1 MRAVIALILILFSS
15 FSFSERYEFP
25 PASDSEDDKIP
36 GCDYQ
41 KDSETY
47 QCNSGLI
54 LGNDDV
60 IELGNN
66 APSPIIINVKGDVSF
81 GDRVKVNEGGNARD
95 LQLSIDGD
103 FTVGDGA
110 SVAVTIQKADEVS
123 IGDRTK
129 DLGGISADEV
139 ELGSQAQVN
148 GDINASS
155 DVKIESQATVNGSVW
170 TDGQF
175 LIESQ
180 ATVNG
185 SVRANGQISIENQVK
200 ITGDVTSLKKIESD
214 DDVEFGGNIKSDDSV
229 KLGDRSEVAG
239 YIVAL
244 DEVDVGKG
252 SNIQGGI
259 TTLSSDGDIDIGNGA
274 KVIGNISSSA
284 DFDAGSGT
292 VFGGNITSSADFS
305 AGSGAVFKGNINS
318 SGEVD
323 LGDRARVEGF
333 VNADDDVQLG
343 QQGYIKGNIKS
354 GGDVDLGF
362 LATAGSSVD
371 ADGDVSLAQQGKV
384 EGDIKSGGEVDLGF
398 LSGVKGSVDAD
409 DDVTL
414 GEQGH
419 INGSINSRGD
429 VELKV
434 RSIVEGYVNAKNGDD
449 EGDLGEGTVLGLTCN
464 LNNNYGPCD
473 NVPPISLVHHYQ
485 LSYNSPALTCSGT
498 NIDITACANE
508 DCTEFYTNN
517 SAVKLNSAAG
527 KWTPN
532 PVEFSVSGSTF
543 LEQVNAGIYSLSV
556 ENASTTPQSQ
566 NPTRCII
573 NGNLSESCNIEFS
586 DTGFI
591 FTRGDNF
598 EDTDIPAQ
606 KSAQEL
612 GLRLQA
618 VEMNKQTL
626 ACQAVT
632 KPLSSVSMSMNCV
645 DPDQCL
651 MGALVNETEVT
662 ENSTSSI
669 AVSFNEGQAPLEVNY
684 KDAGAINLTAQ
695 ATLPNGKTL
704 KGTSEAFVWRPAKI
718 GIKPIRIVN
727 DDSESYL
734 GGVFEKAGET
744 FKVELRALNNDD
756 EVTPNF
762 GKETVPERLKLMAQ
776 TLDREAVRSPE
787 LNNVNNFSI
796 VEGSVFANSE
806 ISYPEV
812 GSPSVVAYI
821 ESEDYLPGYH
831 LSPITLETESE
842 IGRFIP
848 YEFKL
853 MRNDVVDGV
862 SELKLYDGLGLF
874 SECSM
879 SENKFFYLNQE
890 QRLNND
896 LRIIAV
902 NKSGNITENYNA
914 DLAKG
919 KVKFYPF
926 NKEEDDLI
934 ELNYLR
940 MDAYELEP
948 KDNEGERVD
957 IDWER
962 GVGSL
967 SSPDGAWPYVKYKRG
982 TPGIEEGPYKNYT
995 LGIQI
1000 DDQEGGE
1007 FYSKIETSDLTVSEL
1022 NQNQFNVPAVFKTLD
1037 KARLLYGRFLLDNI
1051 FGAEVDDLP
1060 LTGRVEYWNGGG
1072 FVTNTDA
1079 NCFNVAAANVNVISA
1094 VTPELA
1100 DSPTEVSLVEGIL
1113 PDPTLPLSELL
1124 RFSAYG
1130 SRTEFTFELG
1140 VPPYLQ
1146 YEWDDDEDE
1155 EEYTDNPTAEG
1166 TFGIYRGRDRQI
1178 YWQEVG
1184 W

>member
-155 DVKIESQATVNGSVW
+155 DVKIESQATVSG
-170 TDGQF
+170 T
-175 LIESQ
+175 
-180 ATVNG
+180 
-185 SVRANGQISIENQVK
+185 VRAGGKVSIERQVK
-200 ITGDVTSLKKIESD
+200 IFGDVIAEGEIESD
-214 DDVEFGGNIKSDDSV
+214 DGVEFGGNIQSDDSIE
-229 KLGDRSEVAG
+229 LGERAEVAG
-239 YIVAL
+239 NIIAV
-244 DEVDVGKG
+244 DEVEVGDG
-252 SNIQGGI
+252 SNVQGGI
-259 TTLSSDGDIDIGNGA
+259 TTFSSDGDIDIGNGV
-274 KVIGNISSSA
+274 KVRGNIDSSADLKTGSGTAFEGNISS
-284 DFDAGSGT
+284 
-292 VFGGNITSSADFS
+292 FGD
-305 AGSGAVFKGNINS
+305 
-318 SGEVD
+318 VD

-684 KDAGAINLTAQ
+684 KDAGAITLTAE
-695 ATLPNGKTL
+695 ATLPNGKL
-704 KGTSEAFVWRPAKI
+704 LRGTSEAFVWRPAKI
-718 GIKPIRIVN
+718 DIKPVRIVN
-727 DDSESYL
+727 EPENYL
-734 GGVFEKAGET
+734 GDIFEKAGET
-744 FKVELRALNNDD
+744 FKVELRAFNAND
-756 EVTPNF
+756 EITPNF
-762 GKETVPERLKLMAQ
+762 GEEVIPEKLRLRSQ
-776 TLDREAVRSPE
+776 TLDSEAVRSPE
-787 LNNVNNFSI
+787 LNNVNNFST
-796 VEGSVFANSE
+796 VEAGVFSNSE
-806 ISYPEV
+806 VSYPEV

-853 MRNDVVDGV
+853 MRNEVVDGV

-874 SECSM
+874 SECST
-879 SENKFFYLNQE
+879 SENKFFYLHQE

-926 NKEEDDLI
+926 NKVEENFI

-940 MDAYELEP
+940 LEAYEAAQEE
-948 KDNEGERVD
+948 NGGEDARVN
-957 IDWER
+957 IDWDS

-967 SSPDGAWPYVKYKRG
+967 SNPEGTWPYVKYERG
-982 TPGIEEGPYKNYT
+982 NPGIEEGPYENYT

-1000 DDQEGGE
+1000 DDQEGGK
-1007 FYSKIETSDLTVSEL
+1007 FYSKIETSDLTVSEP
-1022 NQNQFNVPAVFKTLD
+1022 NQNQFDVPPTFKALD
-1037 KARLLYGRFLLDNI
+1037 RARLLYGRFSLDNI

-1060 LTGRVEYWNGGG
+1060 LTGRVEYWNGAG
-1072 FVTNTDA
+1072 FVTNADED
-1079 NCFNVAAANVNVISA
+1079 CFNVSEENVNVIST

-1100 DSPTEVSLVEGIL
+1100 DSPTEVRLVEGIL
-1113 PDPTLPLSELL
+1113 PDPTQPLSELL
-1124 RFSAYG
+1124 RFAAYG
-1130 SRTEFTFELG
+1130 SRTEFTFELV

-1146 YEWDDDEDE
+1146 YEWDNDKNDENK
-1155 EEYTDNPTAEG
+1155 YQDNPTAEG